1 MAERLG
7 DENPETMVGSGVRLR
22 GFVAGTLLV
31 VWVNF
36 WITYAE
42 YVVHAS
48 RMNLS
53 HFPVA
58 LFASFVVLIGSVAV
72 LRKLSGRFDL
82 TGSDFSVALAMGMV
96 GAMVPTSGLMG
107 FFLGVIATPFYFANP
122 ENKWGEFF
130 HGHIPHWLAPRDEGH
145 ALTWFFDGPP
155 QAVDIPWVIWL
166 VPIFWWLVLIGA
178 VIAVSMGLAV
188 MLRKPWS
195 ENERL
200 VYPLLGV
207 AGDLLGGKDGKDSLF
222 GKRAFWMGVGIALFI
237 AVWNIATYFWTLMPR
252 INLSGSWFVVA
263 RDFPRF
269 NTRINLFTVGFA
281 YLANLEVLFSLWFFF
296 LLVGLEVF
304 LFNRFG
310 FTLGG
315 SGDDWSSE
323 TAAASW
329 QSFGAMLVMV
339 FWGLWVAREHL
350 KNIVRDVWH
359 GRRVVDEH
367 REMLSYRGALLSVV
381 IGVIVILFWLA
392 QAGMAFLMSVL
403 FVFGTFVVYLGVARI
418 VAESGLVY
426 VRAPLTPQ
434 NFSTFT
440 LGTINLSGAS
450 LTASGFTYTLL
461 SQGKGLFM
469 VPLVHAAKVGEGLTG
484 DRRRL
489 GWAIIWSVLVGIVL
503 CVFLTLHWGY
513 ENGAYNFN
521 DYPFSSGSKG
531 AFTYTLNKI
540 RNPADVDWTR
550 LSFMGAG
557 ATTMIALIFLRYRF
571 AGWPLHPIGFTI
583 PMVYTTINSGF
594 AIFLTWAIK
603 SIVMRMG
610 GVTLYQRTRPFFVG
624 LATGYALG
632 IALTFFVDWIW
643 FYGQGHRIHSW

>member
-1 MAERLG
+1 MAQRFESEVSVVQGIRF
-7 DENPETMVGSGVRLR
+7 R
-22 GFVAGTLLV
+22 GLVAGSLLV
-31 VWVNF
+31 LWVNF

-58 LFASFVVLIGSVAV
+58 LFASFVVLIGSAGI
-72 LRKLSGRFDL
+72 LRKLSDRFHL
-82 TGSDFSVALAMGMV
+82 TGADFSVALAMGMV

-130 HGHIPHWLAPRDEGH
+130 HPHIPHWLAPRDEGH

-155 QAVDIPWVIWL
+155 QVAEIPWVIWL
-166 VPIFWWLVLIGA
+166 IPIFWWLVFIGA

-207 AGDLLGGKDGKDSLF
+207 AGDLLGGKEGKEGLF
-222 GKRAFWMGVGIALFI
+222 QKKVFWMGVGIALFI
-237 AVWNIATYFWTLMPR
+237 AAWNITTYFWTLMPR
-252 INLSGSWFVVA
+252 IDLSGSWFVAA

-329 QSFGAMLVMV
+329 QSFGAMVVMV
-339 FWGLWVAREHL
+339 LWGLWVAREHL
-350 KNIVRDVWH
+350 SHIVSDVWH
-359 GRRVVDEH
+359 GRHTADEE
-367 REMLSYRGALLSVV
+367 REILSYRSALLSVV
-381 IGVIVILFWLA
+381 IGTVVILFWLA
-392 QAGMAFLMSVL
+392 QAGMAFSMSVL

-418 VAESGLVY
+418 VSEAGLVY

-440 LGTINLSGAS
+440 LGSTNLSGAS
-450 LTASGFTYTLL
+450 LTASGFTYALL

-469 VPLVHAAKVGEGLTG
+469 VPLVHVAKVGEGLTG

-489 GWAIIWSVLVGIVL
+489 GWAIIWSVLLGIVL

-513 ENGAYNFN
+513 ENGAYNFS

-531 AFTYTLNKI
+531 AFNHALKKI
-540 RNPADVDWTR
+540 RNPTDVDWTR
-550 LSFMGAG
+550 MSFMGAG
-557 ATTMIALIFLRYRF
+557 ATTMIVLIILRYRF

-603 SIVMRMG
+603 SMVMRIG

-632 IALTFFVDWIW
+632 IALTFLVDWIW